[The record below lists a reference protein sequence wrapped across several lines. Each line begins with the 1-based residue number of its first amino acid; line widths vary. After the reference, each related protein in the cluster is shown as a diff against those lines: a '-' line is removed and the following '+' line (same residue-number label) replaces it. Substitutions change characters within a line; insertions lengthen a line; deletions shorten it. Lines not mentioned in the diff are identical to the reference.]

1 MCVGADSI
9 RPQKVI
15 KMTKKEIILKIKNI
29 FDDVYS
35 DAKCSLDFT
44 TPHELLVAVQLS
56 AQCTDARVNIVT
68 KDLFKTYRS
77 VDDFASADEEE
88 LCAIIRPCGF
98 YRTKGK
104 NIIASSQMI
113 VSRFGG
119 KVPDTMEDLLT
130 LPGVGRK
137 TANLILGDV
146 YGKPGLVIDTHAIRL
161 TNRIGLVN
169 EKDPV
174 KIEFALKKIVP
185 EDYQTRFCHQLVYH
199 GRAVCNAAKP
209 ACTSCPIADVCK
221 RKNVK
226 KFV

>member
-1 MCVGADSI
+1 MSKK
-9 RPQKVI
+9 RNTL
-15 KMTKKEIILKIKNI
+15 MTKKEIVLGIKDI
-29 FDDVYS
+29 FNKVYA

-56 AQCTDARVNIVT
+56 AQCTDARVNLVT
-68 KDLFKTYRS
+68 PALFERYTS
-77 VDDFASADEEE
+77 VYEFAEANEGE
-88 LCAIIRPCGF
+88 LCEIIRPCGF

-104 NIIASSQMI
+104 NIIASSRRI
-113 VSRFGG
+113 VNEFDGN
-119 KVPDTMEDLLT
+119 VPDNMEDLLS
-130 LPGVGRK
+130 LAGVGRK

-146 YGKPGLVIDTHAIRL
+146 YGLPSLVVDTHAIRL

-174 KIEFALKKIVP
+174 KIEYSLRKIVP
-185 EDYQTRFCHQLVYH
+185 PDYQTRFCHQLVYH

-209 ACTSCPIADVCK
+209 SCTTCPINHLCK
-221 RKNVK
+221 KKNVK

>member
-1 MCVGADSI
+1 
-9 RPQKVI
+9 
-15 KMTKKEIILKIKNI
+15 MTKKEKILKIKEI
-29 FDDVYS
+29 FDKAYA

-68 KDLFKTYRS
+68 KDLFKKYKS
-77 VDDFASADEEE
+77 VEDFAGADEEE
-88 LCAIIRPCGF
+88 LCAIIKPCGF

-104 NIIASSQMI
+104 NIIASSKKI
-113 VSRFGG
+113 ISDFDG
-119 KVPDTMEDLLT
+119 KVPDNMDDLLS
-130 LPGVGRK
+130 LAGVGRK

-146 YGKPGLVIDTHAIRL
+146 YGVPGLVVDTHAIRL

-185 EDYQTRFCHQLVYH
+185 DDYKTRFCHQLVYH

-209 ACTSCPIADVCK
+209 SCTTCPIAELCPK
-221 RKNVK
+221 KNVK

>member
-1 MCVGADSI
+1 
-9 RPQKVI
+9 
-15 KMTKKEIILKIKNI
+15 MTKKETVLKIKEI
-29 FDDVYS
+29 FNKVYS

-68 KDLFKTYRS
+68 KDLFKKYTS
-77 VDDFASADEEE
+77 VEEFAGANEDE
-88 LCAIIRPCGF
+88 LCEIIRPCGF
-98 YRTKGK
+98 FRTKGK
-104 NIIASSQMI
+104 NIIASSQKI
-113 VSRFGG
+113 LNEFDG
-119 KVPDTMEDLLT
+119 KVPNNMDDLLS

-146 YGKPGLVIDTHAIRL
+146 YGVPGLVVDTHCIRL

-169 EKDPV
+169 HKEPV

-185 EDYQTRFCHQLVYH
+185 PDYQTRFCHQLVYH

-209 ACTSCPIADVCK
+209 MCTTCPIAEYCK
-221 RKNVK
+221 KKNVK

>member
-1 MCVGADSI
+1 
-9 RPQKVI
+9 
-15 KMTKKEIILKIKNI
+15 MTKKETILKIKEI
-29 FDDVYS
+29 FDNVYS
-35 DAKCSLDFT
+35 KAKCSLDFSS
-44 TPHELLVAVQLS
+44 PHELLVAVQLS

-68 KDLFKTYRS
+68 KDLFKKYTS
-77 VDDFASADEEE
+77 VNDFASANEDE

-98 YRTKGK
+98 FRTKGK
-104 NIIASSQMI
+104 NIIASSKKI
-113 VSRFGG
+113 ISDFGG
-119 KVPDTMEDLLT
+119 RVPDNMDDLLS

-146 YGKPGLVIDTHAIRL
+146 YGIPGLVIDTHAIRL

-169 EKDPV
+169 EKEPV

-185 EDYQTRFCHQLVYH
+185 SEYQTRFCHQLVYH

-209 ACTSCPIADVCK
+209 LCTSCPIAQLCK

-226 KFV
+226 KFI

>member
-1 MCVGADSI
+1 
-9 RPQKVI
+9 
-15 KMTKKEIILKIKNI
+15 MTKKEIVLKIKEI
-29 FDDVYS
+29 FNDVYS

-68 KDLFKTYRS
+68 KDLFKKYTS
-77 VDDFASADEEE
+77 VEEFASANEEE
-88 LCAIIRPCGF
+88 LCEIIRPCGF

-104 NIIASSQMI
+104 NIIASSQKI
-113 VSRFGG
+113 INDFDG
-119 KVPDTMEDLLT
+119 KVPDTMEDLLS

-146 YGKPGLVIDTHAIRL
+146 YGIPGLVVDTHAIRL

-169 EKDPV
+169 DKDPV

-185 EDYQTRFCHQLVYH
+185 PDYQTRFCHQLVYH

-209 ACTSCPIADVCK
+209 SCTTCPIGEYCK
-221 RKNVK
+221 KKNVK